1 MLKWFPWQCDNG
13 SVMVVMKDTPYTLLP
28 DLGRPL
34 ILGTVAAA
42 RLLDRITSPQL
53 VTGRQLVAV
62 VALSFCL
69 FLVAFA
75 LS

>member
-1 MLKWFPWQCDNG
+1 MVYPWQCDNG

-53 VTGRQLVAV
+53 VTGRQLVAA
-62 VALSFCL
+62 VALSFGL
-69 FLVAFA
+69 ILVALAFA
-75 LS
+75 C

>member
-1 MLKWFPWQCDNG
+1 MVYPWQCDNG

-53 VTGRQLVAV
+53 VTGSQLMAV
-62 VALSFCL
+62 VALSFGL
-69 FLVAFA
+69 ILVALAFA
-75 LS
+75 C

>member
-1 MLKWFPWQCDNG
+1 MVYPWQCDNG

-53 VTGRQLVAV
+53 VTGRQLVTV
-62 VALSFCL
+62 VALGFGL
-69 FLVAFA
+69 ILVALAFA
-75 LS
+75 C

>member
-1 MLKWFPWQCDNG
+1 MVYPWQCDNG

-42 RLLDRITSPQL
+42 RLLNRITSPQL

-62 VALSFCL
+62 VALSFGL
-69 FLVAFA
+69 ILVALAFA
-75 LS
+75 C

>member
-1 MLKWFPWQCDNG
+1 MVYPWQCDNG

-28 DLGRPL
+28 DLSRPL
-34 ILGTVAAA
+34 ILGTVAVA
-42 RLLDRITSPQL
+42 RLLDKISSPQL

>member
-1 MLKWFPWQCDNG
+1 MVYPLQCDNG

-53 VTGRQLVAV
+53 VTGRQLVAA
-62 VALSFCL
+62 VALSFGL
-69 FLVAFA
+69 ILVALAFA
-75 LS
+75 C

>member
-1 MLKWFPWQCDNG
+1 MVYPWQCDNG

-42 RLLDRITSPQL
+42 RLLDKITSPQL
-53 VTGRQLVAV
+53 VTGRQLLAA
-62 VALSFCL
+62 VALSFGL
-69 FLVAFA
+69 ILVALAFA
-75 LS
+75 C

>member
-1 MLKWFPWQCDNG
+1 MVYPWQCDNG

-42 RLLDRITSPQL
+42 RLLDKITSPQL
-53 VTGRQLVAV
+53 VTGRQLVTV
-62 VALSFCL
+62 VALGFGL
-69 FLVAFA
+69 ILVALAFA
-75 LS
+75 C

>member
-1 MLKWFPWQCDNG
+1 MVCPWQCDNG

-28 DLGRPL
+28 DLSRPL

-62 VALSFCL
+62 VALSFGL
-69 FLVAFA
+69 ILVALAFA
-75 LS
+75 C

>member
-1 MLKWFPWQCDNG
+1 
-13 SVMVVMKDTPYTLLP
+13 MVVMKDTPYTLLP

-42 RLLDRITSPQL
+42 RLLNRITSPQL

-62 VALSFCL
+62 VALSFGL
-69 FLVAFA
+69 ISVASAFA
-75 LS
+75 C

>member
-1 MLKWFPWQCDNG
+1 
-13 SVMVVMKDTPYTLLP
+13 MVVMKDTPYTLLP

-42 RLLDRITSPQL
+42 RLLNRITSPQL

-62 VALSFCL
+62 VALSFGL
-69 FLVAFA
+69 ILVALAFA
-75 LS
+75 C

>member
-1 MLKWFPWQCDNG
+1 MVYPWQCDNG

-42 RLLDRITSPQL
+42 RLLNRITSPQL
-53 VTGRQLVAV
+53 VTGRQLVAG
-62 VALSFCL
+62 VALSFGL
-69 FLVAFA
+69 ILVALAFA
-75 LS
+75 C